1 MLTHAAFQSNSTLG
15 GMARLTKP
23 FRLTHARDSL
33 LVHDVLDEEVG
44 SDDQR
49 EHRGADGQR
58 AADEHVE
65 RGLLIHVV
73 AELGE
78 LEHRVLRLGGHG
90 REDAGGAR
98 GERDGRG
105 GLLLGSLGDGLGAAI
120 GVRDG
125 REMSGDGSD
134 GVRVARTGKSG
145 PDRAFVPSDFN
156 ALVPGDN
163 LGAADGAAGNL
174 GRRDDLVEGEN
185 LAHCLVC
192 LYIASRVAL
201 RLCGAT
207 AGSDEAAIGDQ
218 SSKRGQSTRPVGAKS
233 NSLCVARR
241 GLAPCTGDGGV

>member
-1 MLTHAAFQSNSTLG
+1 LLTHAAFQSNSTLG
-15 GMARLTKP
+15 GMALLTKP

-98 GERDGRG
+98 GERDGRD

-120 GVRDG
+120 GVRNG
-125 REMSGDGSD
+125 REMSGNGSD
-134 GVRVARTGKSG
+134 GKGGADGEIRARSCVRSVGFQCARTWRQPWRGG
-145 PDRAFVPSDFN
+145 W
-156 ALVPGDN
+156 
-163 LGAADGAAGNL
+163 
-174 GRRDDLVEGEN
+174 
-185 LAHCLVC
+185 
-192 LYIASRVAL
+192 
-201 RLCGAT
+201 CG
-207 AGSDEAAIGDQ
+207 
-218 SSKRGQSTRPVGAKS
+218 GQPWAPR
-233 NSLCVARR
+233 
-241 GLAPCTGDGGV
+241 APC

>member
-1 MLTHAAFQSNSTLG
+1 MAAKTPAAPAASATGAAVSFLAALATGLALRLG
-15 GMARLTKP
+15 FGTVARCQGTGRTGK
-23 FRLTHARDSL
+23 
-33 LVHDVLDEEVG
+33 G
-44 SDDQR
+44 
-49 EHRGADGQR
+49 GADG
-58 AADEHVE
+58 E
-65 RGLLIHVV
+65 I
-73 AELGE
+73 
-78 LEHRVLRLGGHG
+78 
-90 REDAGGAR
+90 
-98 GERDGRG
+98 
-105 GLLLGSLGDGLGAAI
+105 
-120 GVRDG
+120 
-125 REMSGDGSD
+125 
-134 GVRVARTGKSG
+134 G

-207 AGSDEAAIGDQ
+207 AGSERPHIGDQ

>member
-15 GMARLTKP
+15 GMAWLTNP

-125 REMSGDGSD
+125 REMSGDASD

-145 PDRAFVPSDFN
+145 PIVRSFRRISMRSYLATTLARRMVRRAT
-156 ALVPGDN
+156 
-163 LGAADGAAGNL
+163 LGAATTL
-174 GRRDDLVEGEN
+174 
-185 LAHCLVC
+185 
-192 LYIASRVAL
+192 L
-201 RLCGAT
+201 R
-207 AGSDEAAIGDQ
+207 
-218 SSKRGQSTRPVGAKS
+218 
-233 NSLCVARR
+233 ARTW
-241 GLAPCTGDGGV
+241 LIV